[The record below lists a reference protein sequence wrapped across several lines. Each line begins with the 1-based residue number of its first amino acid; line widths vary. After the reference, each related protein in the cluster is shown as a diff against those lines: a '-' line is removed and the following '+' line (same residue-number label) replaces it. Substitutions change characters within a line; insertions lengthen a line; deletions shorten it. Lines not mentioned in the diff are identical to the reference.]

1 MFASLMIDERVEA
14 MEMSQEHAKKDIPPA
29 EVTQELVEFMKI
41 LAEPNRLRIVQYMY
55 LNSEH
60 CVTKLAELIGIT
72 QPATSQHLKLLR
84 QSGVLSSRKDGR
96 MILYSLDRD
105 SIMQRYGNGIRHI
118 KQFLGKDTVAPSKH

>member
-1 MFASLMIDERVEA
+1 MFLMIDERAEA
-14 MEMSQEHAKKDIPPA
+14 MEMSQEYAKKDIPPA

-41 LAEPNRLRIVQYMY
+41 LAEPNRLTIVQYMY

-105 SIMQRYGNGIRHI
+105 SIVQRYGNGIRHI
-118 KQFLGKDTVAPSKH
+118 KQFLGKDAATSAQ

>member
-1 MFASLMIDERVEA
+1 MIDERAEA
-14 MEMSQEHAKKDIPPA
+14 MEMSQEYAKKDIPPA

-41 LAEPNRLRIVQYMY
+41 LAEPNRLTIVQYMY

-105 SIMQRYGNGIRHI
+105 SIVQRYGNGIRHI
-118 KQFLGKDTVAPSKH
+118 KQFLGKDAATSAQ

>member
-1 MFASLMIDERVEA
+1 MFVFLMIDERAEA
-14 MEMSQEHAKKDIPPA
+14 MEMSQEYAKKDIPPA

-41 LAEPNRLRIVQYMY
+41 LAEPNRLTIVQYMY

-105 SIMQRYGNGIRHI
+105 SIMKRYGNGIRHI
-118 KQFLGKDTVAPSKH
+118 KQFLGKDAATLSQH

>member
-1 MFASLMIDERVEA
+1 MFVFLMIDERAEA
-14 MEMSQEHAKKDIPPA
+14 MEMSQEYPKKDIPPA

-41 LAEPNRLRIVQYMY
+41 LAEPNRLTIVQYMY

-105 SIMQRYGNGIRHI
+105 SIVQRYGNGIRHI
-118 KQFLGKDTVAPSKH
+118 KQFLGKDAATSAQ

>member
-1 MFASLMIDERVEA
+1 MIDERVEA

-118 KQFLGKDTVAPSKH
+118 KQFFGKDTVAPSKH

>member
-1 MFASLMIDERVEA
+1 MFVFLMIDERAEA
-14 MEMSQEHAKKDIPPA
+14 MEMSQEYAKKDIPPA

-41 LAEPNRLRIVQYMY
+41 LAEPNRLTIVQYMY

-105 SIMQRYGNGIRHI
+105 SIVQRYGNGIRHI
-118 KQFLGKDTVAPSKH
+118 KQFLGKDAATSAQ